1 MVEFDPAAD
10 KIDLEGACKDDRVPG
25 TLKCR
30 RIAASLRAINSGM
43 LNGLTT
49 KSSAP
54 ACKSRTVSSLLDTTE
69 RMMMGTFEAALIRSS
84 TSYPLPSGNDRS
96 RMMRSGKLD
105 VAVRKA
111 VVAFS
116 ASSTLKSLSSKP
128 ARKKRLIFGSSS
140 TTSTTLLLG

>member
-1 MVEFDPAAD
+1 VPSHCRLAARD
-10 KIDLEGACKDDRVPG
+10 QFRHAERLDDEVVGARLQKPNR
-25 TLKCR
+25 L
-30 RIAASLRAINSGM
+30 L
-43 LNGLTT
+43 
-49 KSSAP
+49 
-54 ACKSRTVSSLLDTTE
+54 LLDTTE

-116 ASSTLKSLSSKP
+116 ASSTLKSRISKP
-128 ARKKRLIFGSSS
+128 ARRKRLIFGSSS
-140 TTSTTLLLG
+140 TTSTTLLVG